1 MPLKERM
8 DFKVKRFI
16 SISVN
21 LHFCSHDDA
30 RSSLDFRTTTT
41 ASLRFNLIV
50 NVAFFLQY
58 FSIKICD
65 SGFNSFIVDH
75 VCIPDYKLFSL
86 LNKVG

>member
-30 RSSLDFRTTTT
+30 RSSLEQQKQRH
-41 ASLRFNLIV
+41 RYILI
-50 NVAFFLQY
+50 
-58 FSIKICD
+58 
-65 SGFNSFIVDH
+65 
-75 VCIPDYKLFSL
+75 
-86 LNKVG
+86 